1 MLNQLPELYAG
12 LQREATNFP
21 VQYLGANVPQAWAA
35 GSVFSMVQAIL
46 GMQPDAP
53 HRMLYVDPVLPP
65 WLPDLTVRNLRLGEQ
80 VFDIRFWRSDE
91 ETRLE
96 VLKGDP
102 ASIARRDVIVWSDLL
117 RRGCCPVHS
126 ASIAPL

>member
-12 LQREATNFP
+12 LHRNAANFP

-46 GMQPDAP
+46 GLQPDAP

-65 WLPDLTVRNLRLGEQ
+65 WLSDLTLGNLRLGDQ
-80 VFDIRFWRSDE
+80 VFDLRFRRSE
-91 ETRLE
+91 EQTQVE

-102 ASIARRDVIVWSDLL
+102 RSVARREVLAWSDLL
-117 RRGCCPVHS
+117 RRGLRTPTS
-126 ASIAPL
+126 GPKP